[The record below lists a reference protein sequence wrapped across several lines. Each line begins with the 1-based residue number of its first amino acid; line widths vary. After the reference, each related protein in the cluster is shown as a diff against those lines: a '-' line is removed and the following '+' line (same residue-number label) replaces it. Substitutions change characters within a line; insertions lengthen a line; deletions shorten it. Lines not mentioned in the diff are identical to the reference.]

1 MEETTES
8 QSNEVTTAN
17 QSNGGDYEVG
27 YKRPPVRT
35 RFQKGLSGNPKGRP
49 KGTKNFKT
57 DLQEELNERVAVTID
72 GRTKK
77 ISKQRLF
84 MKKVFAKAINGD
96 ARAGSM
102 LVGMVFRFNDP
113 STGNLEPHV
122 PLSEQ
127 EEEAW
132 AELSKRLVRDITPK
146 SCDETAP
153 REAKNDELPR

>member
-1 MEETTES
+1 MEETTEN
-8 QSNEVTTAN
+8 QSNVVTTAN

-35 RFQKGLSGNPKGRP
+35 RFQKGKSGNQKGRP

-77 ISKQRLF
+77 LSKQRLF
-84 MKKVFAKAINGD
+84 MKTVFAKAIKSD

-113 STGNLEPHV
+113 QSSDLEPHV

-132 AELSKRLVRDITPK
+132 AELSKRLIRDIMPNSGEEDGPK
-146 SCDETAP
+146 GGE
-153 REAKNDELPR
+153 E

>member
-1 MEETTES
+1 MEETNEN
-8 QSNEVTTAN
+8 QSNEVESAN

-35 RFQKGLSGNPKGRP
+35 RFQKGQSGNPKGRP
-49 KGTKNFKT
+49 KGTKNFKI

-84 MKKVFAKAINGD
+84 MKTVFAKAIKGD

-113 STGNLEPHV
+113 SSGDLDLHV
-122 PLSEQ
+122 PFSEQ

-132 AELSKRLVRDITPK
+132 AELSKRLVRDIMPNSGEEDDPK
-146 SCDETAP
+146 GGE
-153 REAKNDELPR
+153 E